1 MLPGQLGGVTVSLRR
16 GGSRLPSVP
25 SRVLV
30 AMSGGV
36 DSSVAAALL
45 KEQGHEVIG
54 ATMKLFCY
62 GEGPVPDRPCC
73 SLDSIDDARAV
84 ADRLGIPHYVLDLED
99 RFRHDVIDDFVREYA
114 RGRTPIPCVRCNSF
128 TKFSDLLAH
137 ADALGCDAIATGHY
151 ARAEGGRLF
160 RGADRAKDQSYFL
173 WGIRREVV
181 ARMLT
186 PLGALTKAET
196 REVARR
202 LGLATAEKP
211 ESQEICFV
219 PGGDYV
225 ALLERHLPADAP
237 ALAPGAIVTTG
248 GETIGEHH
256 GFARFTIGQRRGLP
270 GGAGHARYVVA
281 IRPQSGE
288 VVVGDEADLLA
299 SVVMVEEVNWLDD
312 PLRPGDRCE
321 VQVRY
326 RSQAVSAVV
335 SATSGTSIGLALVAA
350 VRAVAPG
357 QSAVLY
363 RGEQVWGGGV
373 IA

>member
-1 MLPGQLGGVTVSLRR
+1 
-16 GGSRLPSVP
+16 
-25 SRVLV
+25 
-30 AMSGGV
+30 MSGGV

-45 KEQGHEVIG
+45 VEQGYDVIG

-62 GEGPVPDRPCC
+62 GDAPVPDRPCC
-73 SLDSIDDARAV
+73 SLDSIADARAV

-99 RFRHDVIDDFVREYA
+99 HFRHDVIDDFVREYA

-151 ARAEGGRLF
+151 ARAEDGRLF
-160 RGADRAKDQSYFL
+160 RSADRAKDQSYFL

-181 ARMLT
+181 GRMLT
-186 PLGALTKAET
+186 PLGTLSKAET
-196 REVARR
+196 RAEARR
-202 LGLATAEKP
+202 FGLATAEKP

-219 PGGDYV
+219 PNDDYFAV
-225 ALLERHLPADAP
+225 LEQHLPADAP
-237 ALAPGAIVTTG
+237 ALARGAIVTTD
-248 GETIGEHH
+248 GERLGEHH

-270 GGAGHARYVVA
+270 GGFGQPLYVVA
-281 IRPQSGE
+281 IRPETRE
-288 VVVGDEADLLA
+288 VVVGSEADLLA
-299 SVVMVEEVNWLDD
+299 TAVAVEELNWLAD
-312 PLRPGDRCE
+312 PLQPGDRCE
-321 VQVRY
+321 VQLRY

-335 SATSGTSIGLALVAA
+335 SEASDTSIRLALDAPA
-350 VRAVAPG
+350 RAVAPG

-363 RGEQVWGGGV
+363 RGEQVLGGGV

>member
-1 MLPGQLGGVTVSLRR
+1 MA
-16 GGSRLPSVP
+16 
-25 SRVLV
+25 RVLI

-45 KEQGHEVIG
+45 VEQGHEVIG

-62 GEGPVPDRPCC
+62 GDTPVPDRPCC
-73 SLDSIDDARAV
+73 SLDSIEDARTV

-128 TKFSDLLAH
+128 TKFGDLLAH
-137 ADALGCDAIATGHY
+137 AEALGCDAIATGHY
-151 ARAEGGRLF
+151 ARAEEGRLY

-173 WGIRREVV
+173 WGILREAVG
-181 ARMLT
+181 RMLT
-186 PLGALTKAET
+186 PLGALTKLET
-196 REVARR
+196 RTAARR
-202 LGLATAEKP
+202 FGLTTAEKP

-219 PGGDYV
+219 PGNDYV
-225 ALLERHLPADAP
+225 AVLERYLPADAP
-237 ALAPGAIVTTG
+237 ALARGAIVTTG
-248 GETIGEHH
+248 GEAIGEHH

-270 GGAGHARYVVA
+270 GGAGHPLYVVA
-281 IRPQSGE
+281 IRPETGE
-288 VVVGDEADLLA
+288 VVVGSDTDLLA
-299 SVVMVEEVNWLDD
+299 SVVVVQELNWLDD
-312 PLRPGDRCE
+312 PLVLGGRCE

-326 RSQAVSAVV
+326 RSKAVSAVV
-335 SATSGTSIGLALVAA
+335 SETSDASLRLALDEA

-363 RGEQVWGGGV
+363 RGEQVLGGGV